1 MKGPIV
7 LMERCGVDD
16 SLIGDL
22 IDVSAGAWSPVSLA
36 TGDGR
41 DRRCLRPR
49 SRGAPNHRPP
59 RRMIGIVLLDA
70 SRFPLEWTWD
80 RLRSPFIET
89 MSYLELRHL
98 AGIVSGIVR
107 TILVSPLQFGVGW
120 LVVRANRV
128 HTPIAIVSILAIL
141 WLLAAPELMRLG
153 TNWVD
158 QPRFRSYLAV
168 MTIGML
174 AVSFSLV
181 AGGLKAMSAPDP
193 VRFTIVK

>member
-1 MKGPIV
+1 M
-7 LMERCGVDD
+7 
-16 SLIGDL
+16 
-22 IDVSAGAWSPVSLA
+22 
-36 TGDGR
+36 
-41 DRRCLRPR
+41 
-49 SRGAPNHRPP
+49 
-59 RRMIGIVLLDA
+59 
-70 SRFPLEWTWD
+70 
-80 RLRSPFIET
+80 
-89 MSYLELRHL
+89 

-107 TILVSPLQFGVGW
+107 TILVSPLQFAVGW

-153 TNWVD
+153 TNSVD

-193 VRFTIVK
+193 GRFTRVQ